1 MLNLDTY
8 VFIRAVAG
16 TLTERELEAL
26 AGEPWS
32 ISAIVLWEIER
43 LRKSRIIRY
52 GLDDSVVSGMLAG
65 TRVWPITPAV
75 CMAMR
80 QLDFESDP
88 ADELIAATS
97 IVFNVPLLTRDRDM
111 SASRVVPVALRY

>member
-1 MLNLDTY
+1 VLNLDTY
-8 VFIRAVAG
+8 VFVRAVAG
-16 TLTERELEAL
+16 TLSERETDVL
-26 AGEPWS
+26 AGEAWS

-52 GLDDSVVSGMLAG
+52 GLDDEIVTGMLAG

-75 CMAMR
+75 CVAMR

>member
-8 VFIRAVAG
+8 VFVRAVAG
-16 TLTERELEAL
+16 TLTEREVDVL
-26 AGEPWS
+26 AGEAWS

-43 LRKSRIIRY
+43 LRRSRITRY
-52 GLDDSVVSGMLAG
+52 GLDDEVVSGMLAG

-80 QLDFESDP
+80 RLDFESDP

-111 SASRVVPVALRY
+111 GASRVVPLAPRY

>member
-8 VFIRAVAG
+8 VFVRAVAG
-16 TLTERELEAL
+16 TLSEGEIDVL
-26 AGEPWS
+26 AGEAWS

-52 GLDDSVVSGMLAG
+52 GLDDEIVTGMLAG

-75 CMAMR
+75 CVAMR

>member
-1 MLNLDTY
+1 VLNLDTY
-8 VFIRAVAG
+8 VFVRAVAG
-16 TLTERELEAL
+16 TLSEREIDVL
-26 AGEPWS
+26 AGEAWS

-52 GLDDSVVSGMLAG
+52 GLDDEIVTGMLAG

-75 CMAMR
+75 CVAMR